1 MKKGMPILKEFAS
14 SEQTKPDTL
23 ATKAADII
31 EEFLAGTVAI
41 SNISDYLDEYDIEN
55 IDNAYDALRSFSQ
68 AYATDNSANITEDT
82 DNATHTWSEVKFGF
96 GIYGK
101 GLVRDDNKYVIK
113 EVNVQNYT
121 TCKPCINYQLCKITK
136 QNKQSTAIGVYS
148 TIDTAKAAG
157 DKLK

>member
-14 SEQTKPDTL
+14 SEQTKLDTL

-55 IDNAYDALRSFSQ
+55 IDNAYDALRRFSQ

-113 EVNVQNYT
+113 EVNVQNYA
-121 TCKPCINYQLCKITK
+121 TCKSCINYQLCKITK
-136 QNKQSTAIGVYS
+136 QNKQSIVIGVYS